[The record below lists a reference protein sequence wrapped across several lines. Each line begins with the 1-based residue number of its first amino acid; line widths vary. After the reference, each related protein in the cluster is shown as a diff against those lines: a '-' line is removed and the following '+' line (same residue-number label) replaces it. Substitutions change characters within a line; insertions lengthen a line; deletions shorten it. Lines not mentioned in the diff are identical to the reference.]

1 MLRLSINNTF
11 TMKKITGI
19 IIKVL
24 AGLIIL
30 VLVLLFTVPILFK
43 EKIKTKVEAV
53 INESVNARVTFA
65 DYKLSFFR
73 NFPNLSFSMK
83 ELYVAGIDKFEGDT
97 LAGFKSFDLVFN
109 LGSLLGSSGYE
120 IRSILINQ
128 GIINVIYLKD
138 GSANYDIAKP
148 SSDTATVETEGAEG
162 ESTMKIL
169 LRKVEMKKSSITYSD
184 ESMNLVAILD
194 DLDFLLSGDMTLST
208 TDLEM
213 AIRSGAATVAMDGV
227 RYLNKAVLDSRVSLK
242 ADLDSMKFIFG
253 DNYMNIND
261 LSLKFSGMVAM
272 PGDDIA
278 TDLKFAA
285 EKTSF
290 KTLLSLVPAVYMEG
304 YENLKAS
311 GEFSLSGEAKGVYSD
326 ADSTLPDI
334 TLKMS
339 VNNGL
344 VSYPD
349 LPEKISNINISSDVF
364 VDGKDLDKTTVDVG
378 MFHFELAGSPFD
390 MSLNLKTPVSD
401 PDFRLAANGRIDL
414 TALTNAVPM
423 DSITLS
429 GVIEMALSMA
439 GRMSMIEK
447 EQYEKFSAKGTMNI
461 KNMSVKMTGYPG
473 VEIREASFLFTPAY
487 AQMRNADLIVGERS
501 DFSLSGNIE
510 NYIPYLFRNET
521 IRGSLAMNSKMVD
534 VSSIMGA
541 MLTDTSAVVE
551 DTTSLAVISVPK
563 NIDFDFNA
571 AISRFSYDN
580 IKADNLKG
588 HVLVKDGIL
597 SIRRTGMDILGGT
610 VMMNADYDT
619 RDTLKPVMKADF
631 EMKNIEVKD
640 AFNTFVTIQK
650 FAPTAKGIAGKVN
663 MNLAYESLLGSD
675 MMPVI
680 TTISGAG
687 KLQSDQ
693 VQLLES
699 ATFDKFK
706 EFLKLGDKYSNTFK
720 DINVSFTIKE
730 GRVYVNP
737 FNVKTGNI
745 KMNISGDQGLD
756 QTINYL
762 VKTEIPRADLGGSVN
777 SLLDNLSAQAA
788 AFGIAYKPADI
799 IKVNVRVKG
808 TFTKPVVGPDFS
820 GPATGGA
827 VSGGATKE
835 AVKQVY
841 DNAVDKTKEQLRE
854 EAAAQGDKLIK
865 EAEVKG
871 QQLREEA
878 AKAALKLRQ
887 EADSSAAK
895 LIKSAEPK
903 GMIAKA
909 AAQKG
914 ADALKNEASKR
925 GDQLILEADNQA
937 KKLVDEAK
945 LKKEEMIKK
954 I

>member
-1 MLRLSINNTF
+1 
-11 TMKKITGI
+11 MKRITGI
-19 IIKVL
+19 IIKALV
-24 AGLIIL
+24 GLIIL
-30 VLVLLFTVPILFK
+30 VLVLLFTIPILFK
-43 EKIKTKVEAV
+43 EKIKTRVEALF
-53 INESVNARVTFA
+53 NESVNARVTFA

-83 ELYVAGIDKFEGDT
+83 ELYVAGVDKFEGDT

-109 LGSLLGSSGYE
+109 LGSLIGSSGYE
-120 IRSILINQ
+120 VRSVLIDQ
-128 GIINVIYLKD
+128 GIVNVIFLKD
-138 GSANYDIAKP
+138 GAANYDIAKP
-148 SSDTATVETEGAEG
+148 SSDTVSVETETPEE
-162 ESTMKIL
+162 ESPMKIL
-169 LRKVEMKKSSITYSD
+169 LRKVEMRKSSITYSD
-184 ESMNLVAILD
+184 ESMNLVAVIN
-194 DLDFLLSGDMTLST
+194 DLNFLLSGDMTSSKTNFDIAMRSGST
-208 TDLEM
+208 TV
-213 AIRSGAATVAMDGV
+213 RMDGV
-227 RYLNKAVLDSRVSLK
+227 NYLSRAIIDSRVNIS

-253 DNYMNIND
+253 DNYMDIND
-261 LSLKFSGMVAM
+261 LCLKFSGMLAM

-311 GEFSLSGEAKGVYSD
+311 GEFSLSGEANGVYSN
-326 ADSTLPDI
+326 ADSTLPDVS
-334 TLKMS
+334 LRMS
-339 VNNGL
+339 VINGL

-364 VDGKDLDKTTVDVG
+364 VDGKDADKTTVKIDK
-378 MFHFELAGSPFD
+378 FHFEIAGNPFN
-390 MSLNLKTPVSD
+390 MSLNLRTPMSD
-401 PDFRLAANGRIDL
+401 PDFSLAANGKIDL
-414 TALTNAVPM
+414 TALTKAVPM
-423 DSITLS
+423 DSISLS
-429 GVIEMALSMA
+429 GVIEMAMTMA

-473 VEIREASFLFTPAY
+473 VVIREASFLFTPAF
-487 AQMRNADLIVGERS
+487 AQMQKAELVVEGNS
-501 DFSLSGNIE
+501 DFSLSGNLE
-510 NYIPYLFRNET
+510 NYIPYLFKNET
-521 IRGSLAMNSKMVD
+521 IRGALIMNSKMVD

-541 MLTDTSAVVE
+541 MATDTAVVE
-551 DTTSLAVISVPK
+551 EDTAALAVIEVPK
-563 NIDFDFNA
+563 NIAFDFSA
-571 AISRFSYDN
+571 AISSFSYDN

-588 HVLVKDGIL
+588 HVIVKDGIL
-597 SIRRTGMDILGGT
+597 SIRKAGMNILGGT

-631 EMKNIEVKD
+631 EMKNIEIRD
-640 AFNTFVTIQK
+640 AFKTFVTIQK
-650 FAPTAKGIAGKVN
+650 FAPTAKGIAGRVN
-663 MNLAYESLLGSD
+663 VSLAYESLLGSD

-730 GRVYVNP
+730 GRVYVSP
-737 FNVKTGNI
+737 FNIKTGNI

-762 VKTEIPRADLGGSVN
+762 IKTEIPRADLGSSVN

-788 AFGIAYKPADI
+788 AFGIAYKPSDI
-799 IKVNVRVKG
+799 IKVNVRVNG

-820 GPATGGA
+820 GPAA
-827 VSGGATKE
+827 KDATAAGTAKE
-835 AVKQVY
+835 TVKQVY
-841 DNAVDKTKEQLRE
+841 NNAVDQTKDKLRE
-854 EAAAQGDKLIK
+854 EAAANGDKLIRD
-865 EAEVKG
+865 AEIKG
-871 QQLREEA
+871 LQLRDEA
-878 AKAALKLRQ
+878 ARAALKLRQ

-895 LIKSAEPK
+895 IIKNAEPK
-903 GMIAKA
+903 GMLAKA

-914 ADALKNEASKR
+914 ADALKKEADKR
-925 GDQLILEADNQA
+925 GNQLILEADNQA
-937 KKLVDEAK
+937 KKLVEEAK
-945 LKKEEMIKK
+945 AKKEEMIKK